1 METLNHGILRFN
13 DECTLKI
20 NFDQETDD
28 MKVTRINDV
37 TGEEKVIT
45 GGGQGGGDMDWKI
58 LYDGVT
64 ESEGNLSVAVTNVS
78 CNEFMVLV
86 KAIPT
91 ADIQIYVSPNQPN
104 GTHYESGYGRTA
116 ISTGTST
123 GNPKIGFV
131 YVMHTIGNMTP
142 MFKTANM
149 EYQEGSVS
157 VQFTMP
163 SASQT
168 LALDEPYTSISVA
181 TYQAIAAG
189 TEVVVLGR

>member
-1 METLNHGILRFN
+1 MTKPLT
-13 DECTLKI
+13 DAI
-20 NFDQETDD
+20 NALT
-28 MKVTRINDV
+28 TYANSV
-37 TGEEKVIT
+37 TGQSDTTLSEAVAT
-45 GGGQGGGDMDWKI
+45 LANGYGGGGGMDWQI

-91 ADIQIYVSPNQPN
+91 AGIQIYVSPNQPN
-104 GTHYESGYGRTA
+104 GTHYDSGYGRTS
-116 ISTGTST
+116 IGTGTST

-142 MFKTANM
+142 VFRTTNM
-149 EYQEGSVS
+149 EYQTSAVN

-168 LALDEPYTSISVA
+168 LAWDAPYTSISVA

-189 TEVVVLGR
+189 TEVIVLGK